1 MWYTAQS
8 TLSILS
14 LYRSTASERVTGG
27 RWRRMLRTRSAWK
40 FTIFILYRAVTVR
53 IRQGASSLLF
63 HFLSL
68 FLALMASP
76 VSVFVQLAG
85 FAYACSSAWPW
96 APGGLGVTQQHRS
109 VLSDLMSAQGPAR
122 CRRRPRPTKGEGGG
136 SGGGQGDG
144 GGAWRAGGWFHEAG
158 VHGREHGQW
167 HQQHPLRPIPA
178 IPAIPTI
185 PAIPAM
191 SRFPTRCP
199 TLSFKCSNLS
209 FRWDLFSDLPLDL
222 SSSIVL

>member
-27 RWRRMLRTRSAWK
+27 RWRRMLRTRSA

-199 TLSFKCSNLS
+199 TLSFKCSYLS